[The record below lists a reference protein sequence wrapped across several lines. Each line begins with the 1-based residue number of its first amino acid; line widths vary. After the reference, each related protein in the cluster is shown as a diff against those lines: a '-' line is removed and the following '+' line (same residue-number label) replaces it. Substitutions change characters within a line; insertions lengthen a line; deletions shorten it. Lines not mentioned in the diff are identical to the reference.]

1 MKYLEEIT
9 PGSFFSYLNDKFILT
24 ADYRLNKDHK
34 KYNCI
39 SVTNGSNRWLEENTI
54 VNLLQMYY
62 QDDEKNLV
70 LVKEYEHNDDFDK
83 SKNIS

>member
-1 MKYLEEIT
+1 MKYLEEIS
-9 PGSFFSYLNDKFILT
+9 PGSFFSCFNDKFILT
-24 ADYRLNKDHK
+24 ADYKIK
-34 KYNCI
+34 KELKQYNCI
-39 SVTNGSNRWLEENTI
+39 SVTNGSNRWIEENTI

-83 SKNIS
+83 SKNIH